1 MYIYVWFIYIHIHTQ
16 RERKKRRQKIK
27 KAQQKPQVLI
37 TVPLETIGK
46 VQHPSNSFLQTG
58 NLPLAKKV
66 IYKLGEGREAR
77 ASFAGKNAD
86 SISKNTIP

>member
-1 MYIYVWFIYIHIHTQ
+1 MYGLYICIHTHT
-16 RERKKRRQKIK
+16 EKKKKTEKK

-46 VQHPSNSFLQTG
+46 VQHPSNAFLQTG
-58 NLPLAKKV
+58 NLPLAKKL

-86 SISKNTIP
+86 SISQNTIP